1 MAQQDRI
8 VGLIGS
14 LGMKPPCRVVTSSNI
29 TLSGTQTVDD
39 VALAVNDRVLVR
51 SQTDPVENGI
61 YYVATAAWERAPDF
75 DGTRDVLRGTGVAVA
90 EGTTYV
96 NTIWQLSSSG
106 VLIGTSELSFTQ
118 VLGSGSS
125 GLSASAF
132 MQTVLDDTSAA
143 IARAT
148 LGAAALNG
156 SLTENFAVASLSVA
170 TEVDLPGTS
179 KVNSSGYLGLGTTSP
194 TSWLHVSETSTASTR
209 DTSNITRTTNHTGG
223 TVGVVAAA
231 SRITHTVNAAATNY
245 EYGQSVTL
253 ENYAAAS
260 YNIAGYFKGNK
271 RAAGSTEAGT
281 FEAKD
286 YTGTVNP
293 TGSLHALLA
302 TISAN
307 GFDGFG
313 TRFGLEIV
321 GGRVNPA
328 GTAANITAGIRIGAV
343 ATDTAGMY
351 FTSGIELKN
360 DMQSAI
366 KITTSGA
373 NTSYGIKFESSLPI
387 GIEMPSGSAGGIGI
401 RMPGTYTNGAIMIA
415 QGQKIVFDVTGVG
428 AYLRQDSVVAGAV
441 GFENCWVN
449 FQQGWGV
456 SSGTNLASSASGGAA
471 TALPALPS
479 GYLKFKID
487 GATYK
492 LPYYN

>member
-8 VGLIGS
+8 AGLIGS

-29 TLSGTQTVDD
+29 TLSGTQTIDD
-39 VALAVNDRVLVR
+39 VALAVDDRVLVR

-61 YYVATAAWERAPDF
+61 YYVTAVAWERAPDF
-75 DGTRDVLRGTGVAVA
+75 DGVRDVLRGTTVSVA
-90 EGTTYV
+90 EGATYV

-118 VLGSGSS
+118 ILGSGSS

-132 MQTVLDDTSAA
+132 MQTVLDDTTAA

-148 LGAAALNG
+148 LGAANLAGDAAQNFSADSLAVTTAL
-156 SLTENFAVASLSVA
+156 
-170 TEVDLPGTS
+170 DLPGPS

-194 TSWLHVSETSTASTR
+194 TSFLHVNETSTSSTR
-209 DTSNITRTTNHTGG
+209 DTSNIVRTTSHTGG
-223 TVGVVAAA
+223 TAGVVAAA
-231 SRITHTVNAAATNY
+231 SRIVHTVNAAATNY

-253 ENYAAAS
+253 ENYGASS
-260 YNIAGYFKGNK
+260 YNIAGYFRGNK
-271 RAAGSTEAGT
+271 RAVGSTEAGT

-286 YTGTVNP
+286 YTAVVNP
-293 TGSLHALLA
+293 TGALHALLA

-321 GGRVNPA
+321 SGRVNLA
-328 GTAANITAGIRIGAV
+328 GTAANITAGIRIAAV
-343 ATDTAGMY
+343 GTDTAGSY
-351 FTSGIELKN
+351 YTSGIELKN

-366 KITTSGA
+366 KINTSGA
-373 NTSYGIKFESSLPI
+373 NTSYGIKFETNLPI
-387 GIEMPSGSAGGIGI
+387 GIEMPSGAAGGIGI
-401 RMPGTYTNGAIMIA
+401 RMPGTYVNGAIMIA
-415 QGQKIVFDVTGVG
+415 QGQKIVFDITGVG
-428 AYLRQDSVVAGAV
+428 ASLREDSVVSGAV

-449 FQQGWGV
+449 FAQGWGV
-456 SSGTNLASSASGGAA
+456 TAGTLLASSASGGAA

-487 GATYK
+487 GANYK

>member
-75 DGTRDVLRGTGVAVA
+75 DGTRDVLRGTGVAIA

-194 TSWLHVSETSTASTR
+194 TSWLHVAETSTASTR
-209 DTSNITRTTNHTGG
+209 DTSNITRTTSHTGG
-223 TVGVVAAA
+223 TAGVVAAA
-231 SRITHTVNAAATNY
+231 SRIAHTVNAAATNY

-260 YNIAGYFKGNK
+260 YNIAGYFRGNK
-271 RAAGSTEAGT
+271 RAVGSTEAGT

-286 YTGTVNP
+286 YTGTANP
-293 TGSLHALLA
+293 TGALHALLA

-307 GFDGFG
+307 GGDVFS

-321 GGRVNPA
+321 AGRVNTGGA
-328 GTAANITAGIRIGAV
+328 VAQIIAGIRIGAV
-343 ATDTAGMY
+343 GTDTAGSY
-351 FTSGIELKN
+351 YSSGILLRD
-360 DMQSAI
+360 DMIAAI
-366 KITTSGA
+366 KIETAGA
-373 NTSYGIKFESSLPI
+373 NTTYGIWDTSNKAV
-387 GIEMPSGSAGGIGI
+387 GIKLAAS
-401 RMPGTYTNGAIMIA
+401 YTTAAIA
-415 QGQKIVFDVTGVG
+415 LVQGQKIQFGSTSG
-428 AYLRQDSVVAGAV
+428 ASLREDTVVSGAV

-449 FQQGWGV
+449 FQQSWGV
-456 SSGTNLASSASGGAA
+456 TSGTNTASSASGGAA

-487 GATYK
+487 STTYK